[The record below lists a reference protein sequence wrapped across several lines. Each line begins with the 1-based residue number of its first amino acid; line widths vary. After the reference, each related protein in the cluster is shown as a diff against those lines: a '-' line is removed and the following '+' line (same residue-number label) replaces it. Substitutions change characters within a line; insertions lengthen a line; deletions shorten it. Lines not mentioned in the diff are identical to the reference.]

1 NDPRLD
7 AASRRSTA
15 HALLARTLD
24 GQAYMVDP
32 AALDRI
38 GATGYPLRPGAGR
51 HHLELIES
59 AVTEARDPRAGELA
73 VRLAYALAAAEAG
86 AGRRGPE
93 LAAQVAALI
102 RDREV
107 ARADAERLLREA
119 AATGR
124 DPIDLVPS
132 WRATRRFAVEQP
144 LLAPLPLAAERE
156 ALDLAPRLAST
167 IRDAAGRAANDAAN
181 GAAPRA
187 GHVPLLGYAAAH
199 RLVQVADSLDMP
211 PQAPVVVAV
220 ALHERE

>member
-124 DPIDLVPS
+124 DPVDLVPV
-132 WRATRRFAVEQP
+132 WRATRRFDVERP
-144 LLAPLPLAAERE
+144 ILAPLPLAAERE
-156 ALDLAPRLAST
+156 ALELAPRLAQA
-167 IRDAAGRAANDAAN
+167 IREAGPRVAATNATPPA
-181 GAAPRA
+181 
-187 GHVPLLGYAAAH
+187 
-199 RLVQVADSLDMP
+199 SDMP
-211 PQAPVVVAV
+211 LPGP
-220 ALHERE
+220 